1 MSWIQGERLAV
12 VDFETTG
19 MGPERGARATEVG
32 VVVLQ
37 GGRIVDQYA
46 SLMFSG
52 TPVPPF
58 IERLTG
64 ISNAMLDAAPGARE
78 VMAEVHERTQGCP
91 MVAHNAGFDRGFWQT
106 EMRRAGVDASATP
119 FICTVKLAR
128 RIYPDAPSHKLGNLA
143 RWAGLPDNG
152 RAHRALA
159 DALTTA
165 QLLQRIGAD
174 LVQRHAEALGGAP
187 LGAELLERLQNL
199 PAPRWPTAL
208 RAQRRLLQTPLAV
221 G

>member
-1 MSWIQGERLAV
+1 MSWIHAERLAV

-19 MGPERGARATEVG
+19 MGPDKGARATEVG
-32 VVVLQ
+32 VVLLQ

-46 SLMFSG
+46 SLMFTG
-52 TPVPPF
+52 VPVPPF

-78 VMAEVHERTQGCP
+78 VMAAVHERTQGCP
-91 MVAHNAGFDRGFWQT
+91 MVAHNAGFDRGFWT
-106 EMRRAGVDASATP
+106 AEMQRAGVDASATP
-119 FICTVKLAR
+119 FICTVKLSR
-128 RIYPDAPSHKLGNLA
+128 RLYPDAPSHKLGNLA
-143 RWAGLPDNG
+143 RWAQLPDNG

-165 QLLQRIGAD
+165 QLLQRMVAD
-174 LVQRHAEALGGAP
+174 LAERHAAELSGAP

-199 PAPRWPTAL
+199 PVQRWPTAL
-208 RAQRRLLQTPLAV
+208 RAQRRLLQLALA
-221 G
+221 